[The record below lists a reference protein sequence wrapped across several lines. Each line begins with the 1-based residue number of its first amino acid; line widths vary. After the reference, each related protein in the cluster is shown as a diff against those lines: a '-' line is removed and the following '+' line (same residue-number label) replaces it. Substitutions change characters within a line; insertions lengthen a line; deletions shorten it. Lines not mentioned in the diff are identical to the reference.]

1 MQLMSVSAVEMHLG
15 YKSRSQLYKLM
26 NAGRR
31 WLTEDA
37 AGLMPVASRQR
48 FTKALAA
55 ELQGFRTIPSRPL
68 RVDALVEEADNIYRL
83 LPLLFLACFRE
94 GRLLSRTV
102 CFL

>member
-1 MQLMSVSAVEMHLG
+1 MSRCHHSSV
-15 YKSRSQLYKLM
+15 
-26 NAGRR
+26 AGRR

-37 AGLMPVASRQR
+37 AGIMSVASRQR

-55 ELQGFRTIPSRPL
+55 ELQGFRAIPSRPL

>member
-1 MQLMSVSAVEMHLG
+1 MTAGSKRMCISRCPVGSVCSMLMD
-15 YKSRSQLYKLM
+15 
-26 NAGRR
+26 
-31 WLTEDA
+31 TEDV